1 MGMRFMRFP
10 GGRAKA
16 LTFSYDD
23 GVHPDRR
30 LIDIFNKY
38 GMKGTFNICSGR
50 FASEGT
56 VYPPEAISGALP
68 KSEAYALFASS
79 PHEVAIHGYTHQY
92 MTNLPTSQ
100 RVSEILDDRKNLEEM
115 FGRRITGGAY
125 PYGNYNDD
133 VVEALRLCGIK
144 YCRTTVSTES
154 FVIPTD
160 WLRLPATCH
169 HANPRLMELADEF
182 ISLGID
188 RQPRLFYVWG
198 HSYEFNQK
206 QNWNVIEE
214 FCEKMSGND
223 DIWYATNIEIYDYIE
238 AYNRLECFADGKKV
252 YNPTLYELWVY
263 QDGVTYKIPAGAT
276 IEIVNKLI
284 VSEDRKTIEN
294 PSDMTVWFHYNKK
307 NYEIPAGKT
316 VYIEE

>member
-30 LIDIFNKY
+30 LIEIFDKY
-38 GMKGTFNICSGR
+38 GMKGTFNINAGL
-50 FASEGT
+50 FAPEGT
-56 VYPPEAISGALP
+56 VYPPDAVSGRLP
-68 KSEAYALFASS
+68 KSEAYALYADS

-100 RVSEILDDRKNLEEM
+100 MVSEILDDRKNLEEM

-154 FVIPTD
+154 FAIPTD

-169 HANPRLMELADEF
+169 HANPRLMKLADEF

-206 QNWNVIEE
+206 QNWNVIED
-214 FCEKMSGND
+214 FCEKMSDNEE
-223 DIWYATNIEIYDYIE
+223 IWYATNIEIYDYIE
-238 AYNRLECFADGKKV
+238 AYNRLEYFADGKKV

-263 QDGVTYKIPAGAT
+263 QDGVIYKIPSGET
-276 IEIVNKLI
+276 
-284 VSEDRKTIEN
+284 VSI
-294 PSDMTVWFHYNKK
+294 
-307 NYEIPAGKT
+307 G
-316 VYIEE
+316 

>member
-68 KSEAYALFASS
+68 KSEAYALYASS

-100 RVSEILDDRKNLEEM
+100 MVSEILDDRKNLEEM

-144 YCRTTVSTES
+144 YCRTTISTEQ
-154 FVIPTD
+154 FNIPTD

-169 HANPRLMELADEF
+169 HKNPRLMELADEF
-182 ISLGID
+182 LEYHIN
-188 RQPRLFYVWG
+188 RRAMLFYVWG
-198 HSYEFNQK
+198 HSYEFNQN
-206 QNWNVIEE
+206 QNWNVIED
-214 FCEKMSGND
+214 FCEKMSDNEE
-223 DIWYATNIEIYDYIE
+223 IWYATNIEIYDYIE
-238 AYNRLECFADGKKV
+238 DYNRLEYFADGKKV

-263 QDGVTYKIPAGAT
+263 QDGVIYKIPSGET
-276 IEIVNKLI
+276 
-284 VSEDRKTIEN
+284 VSI
-294 PSDMTVWFHYNKK
+294 
-307 NYEIPAGKT
+307 G
-316 VYIEE
+316 